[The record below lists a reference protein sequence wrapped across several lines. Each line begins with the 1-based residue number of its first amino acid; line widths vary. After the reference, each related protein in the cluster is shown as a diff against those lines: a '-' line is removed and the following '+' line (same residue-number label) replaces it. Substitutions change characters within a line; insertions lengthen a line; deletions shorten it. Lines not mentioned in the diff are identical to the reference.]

1 MFTQVGTFITGWFWN
16 PYTQQAESFGGFV
29 FNWLSRLFG

>member
-16 PYTQQAESFGGFV
+16 PYTQQAESFGGFIG
-29 FNWLSRLFG
+29 WLSRLFG